1 MTLSGH
7 SETITGELVEW
18 KVFFVKSCTARHD
31 RKTHQPS
38 VKTVKRYGSG
48 EISCCSHFK
57 MRADIQI
64 AICRQLIL
72 VYFAHTIESSRN
84 KMVTIHSKSLSCT
97 YWVLSIIVLLL
108 CAIHICTTS
117 WSNIHNAPIFDEYRS
132 QSATILATPW
142 IQAHQ
147 GDSNKTLHHLWVSSR
162 VPLTKANQG

>member
-1 MTLSGH
+1 MIGKQILR
-7 SETITGELVEW
+7 
-18 KVFFVKSCTARHD
+18 VF
-31 RKTHQPS
+31 HQPS

-72 VYFAHTIESSRN
+72 VYFAHTIENSRS

-108 CAIHICTTS
+108 CATHICTA

-147 GDSNKTLHHLWVSSR
+147 DNSNNPNQLWVSSR
-162 VPLTKANQG
+162 VPLTMALRL